1 MGRIL
6 DLIIF
11 FVLIVLEGGFLINL
25 INMFINEEIRLLIF
39 IFYKVSFSNIF
50 FRVYIDRF
58 MLCLRI
64 IIE

>member
-25 INMFINEEIRLLIF
+25 INTFINEEIRLLIF
-39 IFYKVSFSNIF
+39 IFYKVSFINIF
-50 FRVYIDRF
+50 FCVYIDCFR
-58 MLCLRI
+58 LCLRI